1 MHAQITQNNNFAIS
15 LQYLKKK
22 VRDEFYYF
30 QSDKPQSFFQVDTLI
45 FGGCAQSCLKYLK

>member
-30 QSDKPQSFFQVDTLI
+30 HSDKPQSFFQVDTLI